1 MRYCMINC
9 VTVCVCF
16 IFQILPMWWRLVIH
30 IIANLISAQTIV
42 IAWKNLCYLFASF
55 WFVRYFFVNFNYC
68 INIVSIYLNILILYN
83 LNVYKIF
90 KQTKFKFKF
99 IIHSQLI
106 TPTEQINNLK
116 EYFSESGYVQNLN

>member
-1 MRYCMINC
+1 VVEARNTYYCEPYQCTNDSDCMEKFMLP
-9 VTVCVCF
+9 VC
-16 IFQILPMWWRLVIH
+16 I
-30 IIANLISAQTIV
+30 
-42 IAWKNLCYLFASF
+42 
-55 WFVRYFFVNFNYC
+55 NYC